1 MIDSVLPFYLSK
13 IICCLAL
20 AYTSPTSIQRPAA
33 VALVA
38 ICCFISVRS
47 TVVTTIPGYIGAEYL
62 VGFILHSNYW
72 LCLAKL
78 SPPVGGKSRSRLQWA
93 FNQIFNPRWSV
104 GASNLPP
111 FDERDPDRSPSKTS
125 FLVHKL
131 WDLAWTTALIYL
143 FEAYT
148 PKLYIEDFTEV
159 SDGYLRRLSS
169 VTLRELMIR
178 TYLAV
183 VGLSI
188 PYLTL
193 RAAHNTAGLLAVI
206 CGDSPAGWR
215 PLYGGIKEA
224 YTMRRFYG

>member
-13 IICCLAL
+13 IICFLAL

-38 ICCFISVRS
+38 ICCLISVRS
-47 TVVTTIPGYIGAEYL
+47 TVVSSIPGYIGAEYL
-62 VGFILHSNYW
+62 VGFILHTNYW

-78 SPPVGGKSRSRLQWA
+78 SPPSDRKSGTRIQWA
-93 FNQIFNPRWSV
+93 FNQLFNPRWSISS
-104 GASNLPP
+104 SNLPP
-111 FDERDPDRSPSKTS
+111 FDKRDPVRSPTKPT
-125 FLVHKL
+125 FLTQKL
-131 WDLAWTTALIYL
+131 WDLAWTITLIYL
-143 FEAYT
+143 FETYT
-148 PKLYIEDFTEV
+148 PELYIEDFTEV
-159 SDGYLRRLSS
+159 SDGYLHRIFS
-169 VTLRELMIR
+169 VTPREITIR

-183 VGLSI
+183 ASLSI

-193 RAAHNTAGLLAVI
+193 RAAHNIAGFLAVAF
-206 CGDSPAGWR
+206 GDSPAGWR